1 MALSWF
7 AGSPLVAA
15 STTNHTHLTLPL
27 PDGTASLAGLR
38 RPESLAGS
46 TERLQALI
54 EQLPNMTDMMLRL
67 SAVAVQSDAAV
78 DARVEAL
85 LVLQELVEDLDKA
98 LCSLHPASFSLGFLL
113 RFLLRPSL
121 RLRLCL
127 RLRPGFSLSLSLSL
141 RLRLSLNKA
150 HDFRKLE
157 HPGGYAALV
166 ALLGAP
172 LLQERRLS

>member
-1 MALSWF
+1 MLMALSWF

-67 SAVAVQSDAAV
+67 SAVAAV

-98 LCSLHPASFSLGFLL
+98 LCSLHPASFSLGL

-127 RLRPGFSLSLSLSL
+127 RLGRGFSLSLSLRL

>member
-98 LCSLHPASFSLGFLL
+98 LCSLHPASFSLGL

-121 RLRLCL
+121 R
-127 RLRPGFSLSLSLSL
+127 L